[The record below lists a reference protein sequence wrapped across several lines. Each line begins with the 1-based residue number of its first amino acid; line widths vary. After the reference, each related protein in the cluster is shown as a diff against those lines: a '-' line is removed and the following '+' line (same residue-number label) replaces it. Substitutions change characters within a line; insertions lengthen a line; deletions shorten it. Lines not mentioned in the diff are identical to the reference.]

1 MESIGEFLIG
11 NRFYVTL
18 RMISPEILFAHIE
31 LPISSEHLMH
41 WSEKLCMLCST
52 MRSFY
57 PLTSVVW

>member
-41 WSEKLCMLCST
+41 
-52 MRSFY
+52 
-57 PLTSVVW
+57 